1 MHGFSVAAVAD
12 DDGDDSAANAQKRPR
27 EASLPSANP
36 MRVVLPSGQSDSGV
50 SPAASS
56 TSGASPVAPTT
67 IVGIA
72 DSLSEYNR
80 SKAGASDEY
89 ESEDEEEEAAPPQ
102 PAQMYKSSKPHPGRV
117 VETGQEHTGRW
128 TKEEH
133 DAFLIGLKMYG
144 KEWKK

>member
-1 MHGFSVAAVAD
+1 MHGFSVAAAAD
-12 DDGDDSAANAQKRPR
+12 DDVDDAAANAQKRPR

-89 ESEDEEEEAAPPQ
+89 ESEGEEEAAPPQ
-102 PAQMYKSSKPHPGRV
+102 PIRSPSKPHPGRV